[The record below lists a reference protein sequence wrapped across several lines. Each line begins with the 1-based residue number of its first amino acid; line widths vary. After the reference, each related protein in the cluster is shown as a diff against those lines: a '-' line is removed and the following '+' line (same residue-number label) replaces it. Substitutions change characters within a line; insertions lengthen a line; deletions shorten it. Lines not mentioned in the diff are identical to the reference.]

1 MKTLAIILF
10 LCSFAYSQEAPK
22 SPDEVKE
29 DAPKCQHKDEDEF
42 YDSLRHSPP
51 MVLLMIDG
59 KTATL
64 SRTTKF
70 EIKYLHLSINL
81 KAFRAPATV
90 YKIDKNK
97 RYLAL
102 YCFIHKHVYVL
113 EEVTP
118 KK

>member
-51 MVLLMIDG
+51 MVRPPSHAPLNL
-59 KTATL
+59 K
-64 SRTTKF
+64 
-70 EIKYLHLSINL
+70 LSI
-81 KAFRAPATV
+81 
-90 YKIDKNK
+90 YI
-97 RYLAL
+97 YLS
-102 YCFIHKHVYVL
+102 
-113 EEVTP
+113 T
-118 KK
+118 